1 MAFDP
6 AGCVLAA
13 NSAEFTLVIN
23 TAGLPSGMYEGEV
36 TATDTAPNPDAVRTC
51 PHVTISIASR
61 DKRPAR
67 AVSEAPHIDEL
78 LDRAFQAI
86 NAGDR
91 ATANVLAEQVLALDE
106 GNADAEDLLAA
117 PAEHG
122 EIRRLTIMFADLVDS
137 TALSTRIEPEV
148 YRTVVGRYRDEVL
161 RLVGQYEGHIG
172 STKGDGL
179 LAFFGH
185 PQAHEDDVQRAV
197 QAGLDITRAV
207 TELSERVRRRFGF
220 GISVRVGIH
229 RGIVYLDTAQDDVYG
244 LAANLAARICSIAE
258 PGTVAV
264 SEAVEPL
271 IRGRFELEAQL
282 PKTVKGVDAPVRH
295 FRVVAERDP
304 QLTPRGPVVGRE
316 RELAYI
322 ETSWTTGQ
330 PQRTTNARCG
340 FPR

>member
-1 MAFDP
+1 M
-6 AGCVLAA
+6 
-13 NSAEFTLVIN
+13 
-23 TAGLPSGMYEGEV
+23 
-36 TATDTAPNPDAVRTC
+36 
-51 PHVTISIASR
+51 
-61 DKRPAR
+61 
-67 AVSEAPHIDEL
+67 SEAPHIDEL

-91 ATANVLAEQVLALDE
+91 ATANVLAEQVLALDQ
-106 GNADAEDLLAA
+106 GNAEAEDLLAA
-117 PAEHG
+117 PTEHG

-148 YRTVVGRYRDEVL
+148 YRTVVGHYRDEVL
-161 RLVGQYEGHIG
+161 RLVGQYEGHVG

-185 PQAHEDDVQRAV
+185 PQAHEDDVHRAV

-207 TELSERVRRRFGF
+207 AELSERVQRRFGF

-244 LAANLAARICSIAE
+244 LAANLAARVCSIAE

-271 IRGRFELEAQL
+271 VRGRFELEARL

-295 FRVVAERDP
+295 YRVV
-304 QLTPRGPVVGRE
+304 
-316 RELAYI
+316 I
-322 ETSWTTGQ
+322 
-330 PQRTTNARCG
+330 RT
-340 FPR
+340 